1 MLTDS
6 DWAGD
11 LETRK
16 STGGGIILLGEH
28 CWKTWSTNQR
38 SPALSSC
45 EAEYCAL
52 VYGASGALGMQTAAR
67 RLGIMV
73 RDLSGDMMTDAS
85 SRRSSGRIR
94 HIEVTWLWLQQE
106 EADGKFCMSKV
117 AGTLN
122 PADILTKYKALR
134 DCEEQTGR
142 VSVHVMA
149 PGCCRGVGID
159 ESGVMA
165 IRGHDAGGPR
175 AVSWAD
181 AWEEERQAMELS
193 YVDLWLCR

>member
-1 MLTDS
+1 
-6 DWAGD
+6 
-11 LETRK
+11 
-16 STGGGIILLGEH
+16 
-28 CWKTWSTNQR
+28 
-38 SPALSSC
+38 
-45 EAEYCAL
+45 
-52 VYGASGALGMQTAAR
+52 MQTAAK

-73 RDLSGDMMTDAS
+73 RDLPGEMMTDASGAKSFS

-117 AGTLN
+117 AGTVD

-134 DCEEQTGR
+134 DCKEQTR
-142 VSVHVMA
+142 RDSVHVIA
-149 PGCCRGVGID
+149 RGCGGGVGID

-165 IRGHDAGGPR
+165 IRGRDAGGPR

-181 AWEEERQAMELS
+181 TWEEERQARVVS
-193 YVDLWLCR
+193 TCGFVDDGRVDYPRCTQCHG